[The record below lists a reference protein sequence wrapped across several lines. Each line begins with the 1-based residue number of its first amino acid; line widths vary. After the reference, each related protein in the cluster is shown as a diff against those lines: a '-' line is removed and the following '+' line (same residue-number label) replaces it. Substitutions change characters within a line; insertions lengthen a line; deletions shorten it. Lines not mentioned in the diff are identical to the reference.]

1 MLSLEKTPLEKLEG
15 DLTEHLGRE
24 LTAREKFYLALSEA
38 CSSSPQPPGDEQYR
52 AADDV

>member
-1 MLSLEKTPLEKLEG
+1 MLTLEKTQLEKLEG

-38 CSSSPQPPGDEQYR
+38 CSSYVPHPEDREHR
-52 AADDV
+52 EAA

>member
-1 MLSLEKTPLEKLEG
+1 MLTLEKTQLEKIEG

-38 CSSSPQPPGDEQYR
+38 CAPSVPRPEDKEHR
-52 AADDV
+52 EAA

>member
-38 CSSSPQPPGDEQYR
+38 CSSLPQQQPGDEQYR
-52 AADDV
+52 AAD

>member
-38 CSSSPQPPGDEQYR
+38 CSSPQPPRDEQYR
-52 AADDV
+52 AAD